1 MILVGD
7 VVLSDDIKENFF
19 VCDLE
24 ACKGACCVEGDSGA
38 PLEDEETKIL
48 EDIYPLV
55 KDYITA
61 EGRQVIEAQGTW
73 VIDAD
78 GDKVTPTLGA
88 NRECAYALYDERGI
102 LKCGIE
108 QAYLD
113 GKTSWKKPISCHLY
127 PIRLT
132 KYDQY
137 DALNP
142 LYVIWQG
149 EDGRHGGSMR
159 FLPTVGR
166 TMVNEHFLHLTNGVR
181 IESPLIWE
189 CTRYCLA
196 PGAGPQVAAALI
208 LAGGEILQG
217 FGLTHFVGV
226 FDARMIRI
234 YRRIGAEP
242 EVLGWQGEGGSP
254 DRCRALGAFARGGN
268 TGCAQGQSRSAPI
281 AGMVRALT

>member
-1 MILVGD
+1 MFIRRLPSKGFYLSLKKISPMILVGN

-38 PLEDEETKIL
+38 PLDDDETKIL
-48 EDIYPLV
+48 EEIYPLV
-55 KDYITA
+55 KDYITE

-73 VIDAD
+73 VIDSD

-88 NRECAYALYDERGI
+88 NRECAYALYDVRGI

-137 DALNP
+137 DALNYNRWHICDPACQLGKSLQVP
-142 LYVIWQG
+142 LYAFLKDALVRKYG
-149 EDGRHGGSMR
+149 EAWYEELIEDIEGSK
-159 FLPTVGR
+159 
-166 TMVNEHFLHLTNGVR
+166 
-181 IESPLIWE
+181 
-189 CTRYCLA
+189 
-196 PGAGPQVAAALI
+196 
-208 LAGGEILQG
+208 
-217 FGLTHFVGV
+217 
-226 FDARMIRI
+226 
-234 YRRIGAEP
+234 
-242 EVLGWQGEGGSP
+242 
-254 DRCRALGAFARGGN
+254 
-268 TGCAQGQSRSAPI
+268 
-281 AGMVRALT
+281 